1 MQPSHS
7 ALSDRQHSR
16 PTLTGKTILIADD
29 DPTLLRALEARCR
42 ALGPKVETASDGLRT
57 LLKVTKDKP
66 DLLILDLNLPDVDGF
81 RVVERL
87 TDPKF
92 PPLPV
97 IALTGR
103 SREASIQRCEEL
115 GVLFVHKDEN
125 MWNEL
130 ESTIF
135 KVFLEKSE
143 SEPLPSTEQ
152 APVVKTPRILIV
164 DDDPVV
170 LKSMTSTLQMYDL
183 ELIHAPNGMQG
194 YWLTLRMQP
203 DLVMTDYNMEQGSG
217 HYLLSRIK
225 STPSVQHIPVVIFT
239 AEAISDGEQHA
250 IRRDLRGRGQAA
262 AFIAKRMSPSA
273 LVNEIARFIPLRK
286 KN

>member
-1 MQPSHS
+1 
-7 ALSDRQHSR
+7 
-16 PTLTGKTILIADD
+16 
-29 DPTLLRALEARCR
+29 
-42 ALGPKVETASDGLRT
+42 
-57 LLKVTKDKP
+57 
-66 DLLILDLNLPDVDGF
+66 
-81 RVVERL
+81 
-87 TDPKF
+87 
-92 PPLPV
+92 
-97 IALTGR
+97 
-103 SREASIQRCEEL
+103 
-115 GVLFVHKDEN
+115 

-135 KVFLEKSE
+135 QVFLEKSE
-143 SEPLPSTEQ
+143 LRQSSSTEQ
-152 APVVKTPRILIV
+152 APTFKTPCILIV

-170 LKSMTSTLQMYDL
+170 LRSLSSSLQIYDL
-183 ELIHAPNGMQG
+183 KIIQAANGMQG

-225 STPSVQHIPVVIFT
+225 STPSVQHIPVIIFT
-239 AEAISDGEQHA
+239 GETISDREQHA

-286 KN
+286 KS